1 MRDIWMAIAPGPQG
15 ARVIAMA
22 GPAETILKARLL
34 RSPHHPR
41 AMATLLEAVA
51 MWQGTKVRAVL
62 GVPAEDEPCDSDFY
76 REVFTDFGGPLYS
89 IDWVPVRR
97 RARRHRDLPGVGD
110 FADLR
115 ELLAFEV
122 AR

>member
-1 MRDIWMAIAPGPQG
+1 MKDIWMAVAPGSQG

-22 GPAETILKARLL
+22 GPTETILKARLL
-34 RSPHHPR
+34 RTPSHPR

-51 MWQGTKVRAVL
+51 MWQGSKVRAVL
-62 GVPAEDEPCDSDFY
+62 CVPAEDEPCDSDFY
-76 REVFTDFGGPLYS
+76 QEVFTDFGGPLYS
-89 IDWVPVRR
+89 LDWVRARR
-97 RARRHRDLPGVGD
+97 GRRRHRDLPGVGD

-115 ELLAFEV
+115 QTLAFEV